1 MQEVVA
7 SESYKSF
14 VTDLQSDIK
23 TVLYDRP
30 TVVTSEY
37 FKGKYIKVDDVPTL
51 IDDEKANA
59 IEFYLIQNGYMDMN
73 RKVTDKY
80 RQDVKNGTVAE
91 LPEELK
97 SMTDG
102 IHTLIQAVYDDSVL
116 KDMFSDGHETKV
128 KENPLNENFAKREF
142 QALWREINHKYAY
155 TVDFES
161 AELIRNAI
169 AHIDEKLFVSELQYT
184 TTIGRQKTEMNEY
197 EIERGASF
205 TGEKTRTQ
213 TLKHAET
220 SQIKYDLI
228 GKIAEGTVLTR
239 RTVSAILQGI
249 RVDKLYMFKN
259 NPGEF
264 ITKVTRFINEQKA
277 TMIVEHISYDTI
289 EGEYDSSI
297 FTAEKS
303 NAEL

>member
-1 MQEVVA
+1 M
-7 SESYKSF
+7 
-14 VTDLQSDIK
+14 
-23 TVLYDRP
+23 
-30 TVVTSEY
+30 
-37 FKGKYIKVDDVPTL
+37 
-51 IDDEKANA
+51 
-59 IEFYLIQNGYMDMN
+59 
-73 RKVTDKY
+73 
-80 RQDVKNGTVAE
+80 
-91 LPEELK
+91 
-97 SMTDG
+97 
-102 IHTLIQAVYDDSVL
+102 LIQAIYDDSVL
-116 KDMFSDGHETKV
+116 KDMFTDGHETKV

-155 TVDFES
+155 TVDFDS

-220 SQIKYDLI
+220 SQTKYDLI

-259 NPGEF
+259 NPEEF
-264 ITKVTRFINEQKA
+264 ITKVIRLINEQ
-277 TMIVEHISYDTI
+277 
-289 EGEYDSSI
+289 
-297 FTAEKS
+297 
-303 NAEL
+303 